1 MKTLALI
8 LLTATLCQAQSYPV
22 PVQILDSMFFEIRQG
37 RSCDSIQHLQAL
49 QIDLLNQ
56 AVTAGLKSIQLK
68 DSAISALQSSNKAAQ
83 REIEAREELRA
94 RQIQTVRARARKTL
108 FVAIVEGVVIVLL
121 IL

>member
-8 LLTATLCQAQSYPV
+8 LLTATLCQAQTFPV

-37 RSCDSIQHLQAL
+37 RSCDSIQHLQSL

-68 DSAISALQSSNKAAQ
+68 DSAVDALQASNKAAQ
-83 REIEAREELRA
+83 REIDARDE
-94 RQIQTVRARARKTL
+94 VRAIEVRTERRKARKWKL
-108 FVAIVEGVVIVLL
+108 LALGEAILCVLL